1 MNIHANKG
9 MYLEEMLNKTCEV
22 LNLHDDFLMFKYH
35 TKMVLIHHKFRKYVT
50 NNFVDYFGYCHQ
62 QCFVIEAK
70 QVNTKNFSLNNLSE
84 HQIIILKKLVSMQI
98 PSFVLI
104 YFNLYDQFY
113 LVNAKDIIQSVDE
126 KMHHLKYEFIKQ
138 KGTNISLRIPGIL
151 DLEFNLTKLLL
162 QPK

>member
-9 MYLEEMLNKTCEV
+9 MYLEEMLNKTCEI

-35 TKMVLIHHKFRKYVT
+35 TKMVLVKHKFCKYVA

-70 QVNTKNFSLNNLSE
+70 QVNTKNFSLRNLND
-84 HQIIILKKLVSMQI
+84 HQITILQKLIKMQI

-104 YFNLYDQFY
+104 YFNLHDQFY
-113 LVNAKDIIQSVDE
+113 LVNAIDAIEAINKNLHQ
-126 KMHHLKYEFIKQ
+126 LKYEFIKK
-138 KGTNISLRIPGIL
+138 KGINVFLRIPGIL
-151 DLEFNLTKLLL
+151 DLEFILKEILL
-162 QPK
+162 QS